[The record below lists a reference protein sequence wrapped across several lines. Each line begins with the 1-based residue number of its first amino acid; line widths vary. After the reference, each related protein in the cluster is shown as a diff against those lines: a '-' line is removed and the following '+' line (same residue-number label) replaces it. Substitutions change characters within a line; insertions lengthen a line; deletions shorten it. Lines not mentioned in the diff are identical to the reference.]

1 MIEIEQ
7 FQVRGLTGAVHK
19 VRFGTRTVDYW
30 APANPGHHVLVAHD
44 GQNIFD
50 KRNIGINPH
59 QRATWELA
67 KSAARIA
74 ELNDLT
80 PPTVIGIYHTPYVED
95 NLGRV
100 KEYTPAQFMS
110 KREDLAP
117 VSYGL
122 YPENVDAFL
131 SGLNADEHIE
141 NIVNLIVPTITQKI
155 GQTYSPE
162 TTALLGASMGGL
174 AAIYGVIRKPD
185 FFHTALS
192 FSPHWIIGGNK
203 LAENLMNAF
212 PEPGTHKL
220 WMSRG
225 TKGLD
230 AKYEEPQDLATK
242 LIKERGYREGTDLKY
257 RTLNHGAHSNAT
269 WARYVADA
277 LNFWLQQS

>member
-7 FQVRGLTGAVHK
+7 FQVRGLSGAVHK
-19 VRFGTRTVDYW
+19 VRFGNRTVDYW
-30 APANPGHHVLVAHD
+30 APVFPGHQVLVAHD

-80 PPTVIGIYHTPYVED
+80 PPTVIGVYHTPYAED

-100 KEYTPAQFMS
+100 KEYTPTQFMN
-110 KREDLAP
+110 KREDWAP
-117 VSYGL
+117 IGNGL
-122 YPENVDAFL
+122 YPENIDAFL

-141 NIVNLIVPTITQKI
+141 NLVNVIVPTITEKI
-155 GQTYSPE
+155 GQTYSAE
-162 TTALLGASMGGL
+162 TTAILGASMGGL
-174 AAIYGVIRKPD
+174 AAIYGVIRRPD

-192 FSPHWIIGGNK
+192 FSPHWPVGGNK
-203 LAENLMNAF
+203 LVENMMSAF
-212 PEPGTHKL
+212 PEPGAHKL

-230 AKYEEPQDLATK
+230 ASYEEPQDLATK
-242 LIKERGYREGTDLKY
+242 LITERGYREGVDLKY
-257 RTLNHGAHSNAT
+257 RTLIRGAHTNAT
-269 WARYVADA
+269 WARYVPDA
-277 LNFWLQQS
+277 LDFWMKQN

>member
-7 FQVRGLTGAVHK
+7 FQVRGLSGMVHK
-19 VRFGTRTVDYW
+19 VRFDSRTVDYW
-30 APANPGHHVLVAHD
+30 APANPGHHVLVAFD

-59 QRATWELA
+59 QRATWKLA

-74 ELNDLT
+74 ELNDIT
-80 PPTVIGIYHTPYVED
+80 PPTVIGVYHTPFDED

-100 KEYTPAQFMS
+100 KEYTPTQFMS
-110 KREDLAP
+110 KREDWAP
-117 VSYGL
+117 ISYGL
-122 YPENVDAFL
+122 YPENIDVFL
-131 SGLNADEHIE
+131 NDLNADQHIE
-141 NIVNLIVPTITQKI
+141 EIAKVILPTITEKI

-162 TTALLGASMGGL
+162 TTAILGASMGGL
-174 AAIYGVIRKPD
+174 AAIYGVIRQPD

-203 LAENLMNAF
+203 LAENMMTEF
-212 PEPGTHKL
+212 PEPGRHKL

-230 AKYEEPQDLATK
+230 ATYEEPQDLATK
-242 LIKERGYREGTDLKY
+242 LITQRGYREGVDLKY
-257 RTLNHGAHSNAT
+257 RTLNRGAHTNAT
-269 WARYVADA
+269 WARYVPDA
-277 LNFWLQQS
+277 LNFWLS

>member
-7 FQVRGLTGAVHK
+7 FQVRGLSGMVHK
-19 VRFGTRTVDYW
+19 VRFGSRTVDYW

-80 PPTVIGIYHTPYVED
+80 SPTVIGVYHTPYDED

-100 KEYTPAQFMS
+100 KEYVPEKFMS
-110 KREDLAP
+110 KKENWMQA
-117 VSYGL
+117 SYGL
-122 YPENVDAFL
+122 YPENVEAFL
-131 SGLNADEHIE
+131 NGLTADQHIE
-141 NIVNLIVPTITQKI
+141 EIVKDIVPTITENI
-155 GQTYSPE
+155 RQTYSPE
-162 TTALLGASMGGL
+162 TTAILGASMGGL
-174 AAIYGVIRKPD
+174 AAIYAVIRQPD

-192 FSPHWIIGGNK
+192 FSPHWPIGGNK
-203 LAENLMNAF
+203 LAENMMNAF
-212 PEPGTHKL
+212 PEPGRHKL

-230 AKYEEPQDLATK
+230 ATYEEPQDLATK
-242 LIKERGYREGTDLKY
+242 LITDRGYREGVDLKY
-257 RTLNHGAHSNAT
+257 RTLNRGAHSNAT
-269 WARYVADA
+269 WARYVPDA
-277 LNFWLQQS
+277 LNFWLK

>member
-7 FQVRGLTGAVHK
+7 FQVRGLSGMVHK
-19 VRFGTRTVDYW
+19 VRFGSRTVDYW
-30 APANPGHHVLVAHD
+30 APANPGHHVLIAFD

-74 ELNDLT
+74 ELNDIT
-80 PPTVIGIYHTPYVED
+80 PPTVIGVYHKPYLED

-100 KEYTPAQFMS
+100 KDYTPAQFMS
-110 KREDLAP
+110 KREDWAP
-117 VSYGL
+117 ISYGL
-122 YPENVDAFL
+122 YPENIDAFL
-131 SGLNADEHIE
+131 NDLKADQHIE
-141 NIVNLIVPTITQKI
+141 EIAKVIVPTITEKI

-162 TTALLGASMGGL
+162 TTAILGASMGGL
-174 AAIYGVIRKPD
+174 AAIYGVIRQPVI
-185 FFHTALS
+185 FHTALS

-203 LAENLMNAF
+203 LAENMMTAF
-212 PEPGTHKL
+212 PEPGRHKL

-230 AKYEEPQDLATK
+230 ATYEEPQDLATK
-242 LIKERGYREGTDLKY
+242 LITQRGYREGMDLKY
-257 RTLNHGAHSNAT
+257 RTLNRGAHTNAT
-269 WARYVADA
+269 WARYVPDA
-277 LNFWLQQS
+277 LNFWLS

>member
-7 FQVRGLTGAVHK
+7 FQVRGLSGMVHK
-19 VRFGTRTVDYW
+19 VRFDSRTVDYW
-30 APANPGHHVLVAHD
+30 APANPGHHVLVAYD

-74 ELNDLT
+74 ELNDIT
-80 PPTVIGIYHTPYVED
+80 PPTVIGVYHTPFDED

-110 KREDLAP
+110 KREDWAP
-117 VSYGL
+117 ISYGL
-122 YPENVDAFL
+122 YPENIDAFL
-131 SGLNADEHIE
+131 KDLSADQHIE
-141 NIVNLIVPTITQKI
+141 EIAKVIVPKITKKI

-162 TTALLGASMGGL
+162 TTAILGASMGGL
-174 AAIYGVIRKPD
+174 AAIYGVIRQPD

-192 FSPHWIIGGNK
+192 FSPHWPIGGNK
-203 LAENLMNAF
+203 LAENMINAF
-212 PEPGTHKL
+212 PEPGRHKL

-230 AKYEEPQDLATK
+230 ATYEEPQDLATK
-242 LIKERGYREGTDLKY
+242 LITERGYREGVDLKY
-257 RTLNHGAHSNAT
+257 RTLNRGAHTNAT
-269 WARYVADA
+269 WARYVPDA
-277 LNFWLQQS
+277 LNFWLS